1 LKKRILLCFLFD
13 ARLEVRPEV
22 RPTFDEETT
31 HERTSRRVLYDMYIQ

>member
-13 ARLEVRPEV
+13 ARLEVRPTFD
-22 RPTFDEETT
+22 RAFDEETT

>member
-13 ARLEVRPEV
+13 ARLEL

-31 HERTSRRVLYDMYIQ
+31 HERTSRRVYFV